1 MGIAKGLVVGLDRS
15 VFRGLLAH
23 TLLPKGGVVS
33 CCVVEAPG
41 GVFFEMLEILHADGQ
56 LTDPANRTHCRAR
69 TSRTSGVPQTCCSH
83 QSDRTHL
90 NDRLSSRCRRA
101 ADLA

>member
-56 LTDPANRTHCRAR
+56 LTDPA
-69 TSRTSGVPQTCCSH
+69 SSH
-83 QSDRTHL
+83 TL
-90 NDRLSSRCRRA
+90 PSSHIAHKRRP
-101 ADLA
+101 ADMLQPPE